1 MKGCLLTVLGAALLV
16 VAVEGQQL
24 VYALRP
30 PAISGR
36 ASPEMLASPFS
47 FVMPTGDLE
56 LVTRYTPAWVETRDC
71 TSLCA
76 TQYPHCALLER
87 VILTNDPD
95 TLRAGFFD
103 SARRLG
109 WSAKRGP
116 YPYRGVDHRLED
128 DAVLAGGFWV
138 TLEIGDLDR
147 PGERESR
154 ERSLGLPM
162 GQTLWR
168 YVALVRIED
177 APDNLGGHCASSLW
191 RIFSHPIAN

>member
-1 MKGCLLTVLGAALLV
+1 MKGCILTVLGVALIV
-16 VAVEGQQL
+16 VAVLGQQL

-36 ASPEMLASPFS
+36 ASAEMLASPFA

-76 TQYPHCALLER
+76 TQYPHCALLQR

-95 TLRAGFFD
+95 TLRADFYD

-109 WSAKRGP
+109 WSAERGP
-116 YPYRGVDHRLED
+116 YPYLGVDHRLQD
-128 DAVLAGGFWV
+128 DAVLAGGFWAILAV
-138 TLEIGDLDR
+138 VDLDR
-147 PGERESR
+147 VGERESQ
-154 ERSLGLPM
+154 ERSLGVPLDPKI
-162 GQTLWR
+162 WR
-168 YVALVRIED
+168 YVAVLRIED
-177 APDNLGGHCASSLW
+177 APDHLGGHCASKLW
-191 RIFSHPIAN
+191 DEFVYPRN

>member
-1 MKGCLLTVLGAALLV
+1 MKGCLLTVLGAALIV

-30 PAISGR
+30 PEISGR
-36 ASPEMLASPFS
+36 ASTEMLSTPFA
-47 FVMPTGDLE
+47 FLMPDGDLE
-56 LVTRYTPAWVETRDC
+56 LVARYTPAWVETREC
-71 TSLCA
+71 HTLCA
-76 TQYPHCALLER
+76 TQYPHCPVLER
-87 VILTNDPD
+87 VILTNDPE

-103 SARRLG
+103 GARRLG
-109 WSAKRGP
+109 WAAKRGP

-191 RIFSHPIAN
+191 RIFGHPIAN